1 MKKGGICRPF
11 LIYVLPL
18 FTLHRGGLTG
28 GRRDSRAARRPR
40 LERRA
45 AQFALEIS
53 NQYREDLIKKIRI
66 LVRNRGKLLNTSNI
80 VLD

>member
-28 GRRDSRAARRPR
+28 GRRDSRAMRRPR
-40 LERRA
+40 SEYRA
-45 AQFALEIS
+45 AQFVLEFS
-53 NQYREDLIKKIRI
+53 NQLPNDPMKNINSLRRS
-66 LVRNRGKLLNTSNI
+66 RWKLLDPSNI
-80 VLD
+80 FLD